1 MNRSWYSSLPEFMN
15 SIWSKK
21 GHPLSFQFLYDHRAP
36 GLAPMEGVGDF
47 PLRLWIWLC
56 SAPSSMGTPFLRAT
70 QTWPNSVPEG
80 WAPELLVPGVG
91 DGLPYA
97 LVPQIMSPHPEQF
110 LRVAHQL
117 LPQSGVVEVN
127 CGCPAPT
134 DIPQCA

>member
-1 MNRSWYSSLPEFMN
+1 
-15 SIWSKK
+15 
-21 GHPLSFQFLYDHRAP
+21 
-36 GLAPMEGVGDF
+36 MEGVGDF

-117 LPQSGVVEVN
+117 LPHSGVVEVN

-134 DIPQCA
+134 VVGKGAGSGLLKNPSEFHSYIKSLSQSLEPAR